1 MDKTSPIGITPERQD
16 YSCLPARDQHKQES
30 EGPARAG
37 DRREGVGVETTH
49 PQPLCQFPD
58 PRADPGGGGAS
69 EVPGGAKGYLV
80 EQKKAELALE
90 RSSQRADKNSCFVPA
105 VEQHWLLHQK
115 PSRRETAGS
124 VAHRY
129 SVTGRP
135 L

>member
-1 MDKTSPIGITPERQD
+1 MPNPG
-16 YSCLPARDQHKQES
+16 
-30 EGPARAG
+30 
-37 DRREGVGVETTH
+37 
-49 PQPLCQFPD
+49 QFPD

-80 EQKKAELALE
+80 EQKEAELVLE
-90 RSSQRADKNSCFVPA
+90 RSSQRADGNFCFVPA
-105 VEQHWLLHQK
+105 AEQHRLLHQK

-129 SVTGRP
+129 CMTVWP